1 MENFFSTQLITQFS
15 KLDTIQVI
23 QFLMLILV
31 GGMMV
36 INFRQQ
42 GVAKQAAQQFNS
54 TTGKLLGNMQAQSN
68 QSNERENKLA
78 TAIENQAKASEHQA
92 QESGKIAQALLLIN
106 SKVVGVGD
114 AIDDTQK
121 LLNTQHTAAMTRI
134 DNVALQLT
142 SEIKG
147 LKDAIGKMP
156 GQQDEILRRLDRVTG
171 YVEGLQIKLRTAEAA
186 AIKPTDMAIVRSS
199 DGNGFKMES
208 PEKPL

>member
-1 MENFFSTQLITQFS
+1 MEIFNTQLLTQFA

-31 GGMMV
+31 GGMMI

-42 GVAKQAAQQFNS
+42 GVAKQAAQQFNN
-54 TTGKLLGNMQAQSN
+54 TTSKLLGNMQAQST
-68 QSNERENKLA
+68 QSNDRENKLA
-78 TAIENQAKASEHQA
+78 TAIENQAKASEHQV

-186 AIKPTDMAIVRSS
+186 AIKPTDVRSIEVNS
-199 DGNGFKMES
+199 IKIES

>member
-1 MENFFSTQLITQFS
+1 LENFFSTQLITQFS

-31 GGMMV
+31 GGMMI

-42 GVAKQAAQQFNS
+42 GVAKQEAQQFSN
-54 TTGKLLGNMQAQSN
+54 TTSKLLGNMQAQST
-68 QSNERENKLA
+68 QSNDRENKLA

>member
-1 MENFFSTQLITQFS
+1 MENFFSTQLITQFA

-31 GGMMV
+31 GGMMI

-54 TTGKLLGNMQAQSN
+54 TTGKLLGNMQAQSA
-68 QSNERENKLA
+68 QSNDRENKLA

-134 DNVALQLT
+134 DSVASQLT

-147 LKDAIGKMP
+147 LKDAIGRMP

-186 AIKPTDMAIVRSS
+186 AIKPTDVRSIEVNS
-199 DGNGFKMES
+199 IKIEA

>member
-1 MENFFSTQLITQFS
+1 MEIFNTQLLTQFA

-31 GGMMV
+31 GGMMI

-42 GVAKQAAQQFNS
+42 GVAKQAAQQFNN
-54 TTGKLLGNMQAQSN
+54 TTGKLLGTMQAQSN

-134 DNVALQLT
+134 DNVASQLMN
-142 SEIKG
+142 EIQG
-147 LKDAIGKMP
+147 LKTVVGKLP
-156 GQQDEILRRLDRVTG
+156 GQQDEILRRLDRATG
-171 YVEGLQIKLRTAEAA
+171 YMESLQIKLRTAETA
-186 AIKPTDMAIVRSS
+186 AIKPPDVRSIEVNS
-199 DGNGFKMES
+199 IKIES

>member
-1 MENFFSTQLITQFS
+1 MEIFNTQLLTQFA

-31 GGMMV
+31 GGMMI

-42 GVAKQAAQQFNS
+42 GVAKQEAQQFSN
-54 TTGKLLGNMQAQSN
+54 TTSKLLGNMQAQST
-68 QSNERENKLA
+68 QSNDRENKLA

-186 AIKPTDMAIVRSS
+186 AIKPTDVRSIEVNS
-199 DGNGFKMES
+199 IKIES

>member
-1 MENFFSTQLITQFS
+1 MENFFSTQLITQFA

-31 GGMMV
+31 GGMMI

-54 TTGKLLGNMQAQSN
+54 TTGKLLGNMQAQST
-68 QSNERENKLA
+68 QSNDRENKLA

-134 DNVALQLT
+134 DSVASQLT

-147 LKDAIGKMP
+147 LKDAIGRMP

-186 AIKPTDMAIVRSS
+186 AIKPTDVRSIEVNS
-199 DGNGFKMES
+199 IKIEA

>member
-1 MENFFSTQLITQFS
+1 MENFFSTQLITQFA

-31 GGMMV
+31 GGMMI

-42 GVAKQAAQQFNS
+42 GVAKQEAQQFNS
-54 TTGKLLGNMQAQSN
+54 TTGKLLGNMQAQST
-68 QSNERENKLA
+68 QSNDRENKLA

-134 DNVALQLT
+134 DSVASQLT

-147 LKDAIGKMP
+147 LKDAIGRMP

-186 AIKPTDMAIVRSS
+186 AIKPTDVRSIEVNS
-199 DGNGFKMES
+199 IKIEA

>member
-31 GGMMV
+31 GGMMI

-42 GVAKQAAQQFNS
+42 GVAKQEAQQFNN
-54 TTGKLLGNMQAQSN
+54 TTGKLLGTMQAQSN

-78 TAIENQAKASEHQA
+78 TAIENQAKATEHQA

-186 AIKPTDMAIVRSS
+186 AIKPTDVRSIEVNS
-199 DGNGFKMES
+199 IKIES

>member
-1 MENFFSTQLITQFS
+1 MEIFNTQLLTQFA

-31 GGMMV
+31 GGMMI

-42 GVAKQAAQQFNS
+42 GVAKQAAQQFSN
-54 TTGKLLGNMQAQSN
+54 TTSKLLGNMQAQST
-68 QSNERENKLA
+68 QSNDRENKLA

-134 DNVALQLT
+134 DNVASQLMN
-142 SEIKG
+142 EIQG
-147 LKDAIGKMP
+147 LKTVVGKLP
-156 GQQDEILRRLDRVTG
+156 GQQDEILRRLDRATG
-171 YVEGLQIKLRTAEAA
+171 YMESLQIKLRTAETA
-186 AIKPTDMAIVRSS
+186 AIKSTDVRSIEVNS
-199 DGNGFKMES
+199 IKIES

>member
-31 GGMMV
+31 GGMMI

-42 GVAKQAAQQFNS
+42 SVAKQAAQQFNN
-54 TTGKLLGNMQAQSN
+54 TTGKLLGTMQAQSN

-186 AIKPTDMAIVRSS
+186 AIKPTDVRSIEVNS
-199 DGNGFKMES
+199 IKIES

>member
-31 GGMMV
+31 GGMMI

-54 TTGKLLGNMQAQSN
+54 TTGKLLGNMQAQST

-78 TAIENQAKASEHQA
+78 TAIDNQAKASEHQA

-147 LKDAIGKMP
+147 LKDAIGRMP

-186 AIKPTDMAIVRSS
+186 AIKPTDVRSIEVNS
-199 DGNGFKMES
+199 IKIEA

>member
-31 GGMMV
+31 GGMMI

-42 GVAKQAAQQFNS
+42 GVAKQEAQQFNN
-54 TTGKLLGNMQAQSN
+54 TTGKLLGTMQAQSN

-186 AIKPTDMAIVRSS
+186 AIKPTDVRSIEVNS
-199 DGNGFKMES
+199 IKIES

>member
-31 GGMMV
+31 GGMMI

-42 GVAKQAAQQFNS
+42 GVAKQEAQQFSN
-54 TTGKLLGNMQAQSN
+54 TTSKLLGNMQAQSN
-68 QSNERENKLA
+68 QSNDRENKLA

-134 DNVALQLT
+134 DNVATNLMQ
-142 SEIKG
+142 EIQG
-147 LKDAIGKMP
+147 LKAGMLKMP
-156 GQQDEILRRLDRVTG
+156 EQQAEILRRLDRVTG
-171 YVEGLQIKLRTAEAA
+171 YLELLQVKLRTAEVAA
-186 AIKPTDMAIVRSS
+186 VRPTDLAIVRSS
-199 DGNGFKMES
+199 DSNGGKMES
-208 PEKPL
+208 PEKPI